1 MKQLFM
7 KTRTQHIPTV
17 MHVLSW
23 MVFIGYMIEAGAM
36 LTSYT
41 ASIGNPE
48 GAKNRYMGF
57 SLYSVWQYDFWQ
69 YTFAVSFVLTQL
81 GLKAYTAYL
90 VITVLRTIK
99 MANPFTVEVS
109 NLLERI
115 SYFILATWVIAML
128 SNTQINWLSKR
139 LGGALEGKLISGE
152 FILLAGVVF
161 VISQIF
167 KKGVEIQSENEL
179 TV

>member
-1 MKQLFM
+1 M
-7 KTRTQHIPTV
+7 KTRTETILTI

-23 MVFIGYMIEAGAM
+23 MAFIGYFIEGGAM
-36 LTSYT
+36 LTSYVV
-41 ASIGNPE
+41 SIGNPE
-48 GAKNRYMGF
+48 GAKNLYMGF
-57 SLYSVWQYDFWQ
+57 SLYNVRQYDFWQ
-69 YTFAVSFVLTQL
+69 YTFAVSFVLAQL
-81 GLKAYTAYL
+81 GLKAYTAWL

-115 SYFILATWVIAML
+115 SYFILVTWVIAML
-128 SNTQINWLSKR
+128 SNSQINWLSKR
-139 LGGALEGKLISGE
+139 LDGLEGKLVSGE

-161 VISQIF
+161 IMSQIF
-167 KKGVEIQSENEL
+167 KKGVEIQTENEL